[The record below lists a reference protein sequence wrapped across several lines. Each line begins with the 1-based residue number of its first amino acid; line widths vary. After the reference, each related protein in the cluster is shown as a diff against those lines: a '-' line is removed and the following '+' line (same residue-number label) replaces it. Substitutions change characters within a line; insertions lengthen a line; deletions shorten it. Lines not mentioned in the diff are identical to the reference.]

1 MQSILNRKRRKFIK
15 VINNFIVMITAR
27 TQVREILKESEL
39 GIENM
44 SSDFMDRLDERVKEL
59 IVKAAQR
66 AKENSRKTVMGR
78 DV

>member
-1 MQSILNRKRRKFIK
+1 MTILIT
-15 VINNFIVMITAR
+15 MITAR
-27 TQVREILKESEL
+27 TQVKEILKESEL

-44 SSDFMDRLDERVKEL
+44 SADFMDRLDQRVKEL

-66 AKENSRKTVMGR
+66 AKENARKTVMGR

>member
-1 MQSILNRKRRKFIK
+1 
-15 VINNFIVMITAR
+15 MITAR
-27 TQVREILKESEL
+27 TQVKEILKESEL

-44 SSDFMDRLDERVKEL
+44 SADFMDRLDQRVKEL

-66 AKENSRKTVMGR
+66 AKENTRKTVMGR

>member
-1 MQSILNRKRRKFIK
+1 
-15 VINNFIVMITAR
+15 MITAR

>member
-1 MQSILNRKRRKFIK
+1 
-15 VINNFIVMITAR
+15 MITAR
-27 TQVREILKESEL
+27 TQVKEILKESEL

-44 SSDFMDRLDERVKEL
+44 SADFMDRLDQRVKEL

-66 AKENSRKTVMGR
+66 AKENARKTVMGR

>member
-1 MQSILNRKRRKFIK
+1 
-15 VINNFIVMITAR
+15 MITAR

-44 SSDFMDRLDERVKEL
+44 SADFMDRLDLRVKEM
-59 IVKAAQR
+59 IVKAAER
-66 AKENSRKTVMGR
+66 AKENGRKTVMGR

>member
-1 MQSILNRKRRKFIK
+1 
-15 VINNFIVMITAR
+15 MITAR

-44 SSDFMDRLDERVKEL
+44 SADFMDRLDERVKEL
-59 IVKAAQR
+59 IVKAAKR

>member
-1 MQSILNRKRRKFIK
+1 
-15 VINNFIVMITAR
+15 MITAR

-44 SSDFMDRLDERVKEL
+44 SADFMDRLDLRVKEL
-59 IVKAAQR
+59 IVKAAER
-66 AKENSRKTVMGR
+66 AKENNRKTVMGR